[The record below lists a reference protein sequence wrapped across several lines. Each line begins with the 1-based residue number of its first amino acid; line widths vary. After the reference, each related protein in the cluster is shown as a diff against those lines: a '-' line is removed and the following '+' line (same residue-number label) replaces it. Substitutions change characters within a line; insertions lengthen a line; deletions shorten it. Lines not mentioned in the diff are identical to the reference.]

1 MDPYIS
7 NTLVDLATRTG
18 EVMLRNSV
26 EGISNKIK
34 QTKAK
39 RNDEETI
46 KIMEEIISNLQDD
59 RMELNRIIQEY
70 EEEISMQKI
79 SDENIDYI
87 TENIIP
93 KLTELFENDPSN
105 TNSEEMIQ
113 TIESIE
119 PLMSKETFTIL
130 QLLGF
135 NFKEAIGIPLTNLLR
150 SAISQNINQQE
161 FGTKYSLADK
171 EVEKES
177 LKLLREKNGEE
188 KYKLFLERYTQK

>member
-18 EVMLRNSV
+18 EVMLRNTAD
-26 EGISNKIK
+26 GISNKIK

-105 TNSEEMIQ
+105 SNSEELIQ
-113 TIESIE
+113 TIESIK

>member
-18 EVMLRNSV
+18 EVMLRNTA

-87 TENIIP
+87 TE
-93 KLTELFENDPSN
+93 T
-105 TNSEEMIQ
+105 
-113 TIESIE
+113 
-119 PLMSKETFTIL
+119 
-130 QLLGF
+130 
-135 NFKEAIGIPLTNLLR
+135 
-150 SAISQNINQQE
+150 
-161 FGTKYSLADK
+161 
-171 EVEKES
+171 
-177 LKLLREKNGEE
+177 
-188 KYKLFLERYTQK
+188 

>member
-1 MDPYIS
+1 
-7 NTLVDLATRTG
+7 
-18 EVMLRNSV
+18 
-26 EGISNKIK
+26 
-34 QTKAK
+34 
-39 RNDEETI
+39 
-46 KIMEEIISNLQDD
+46 MEEIISNLQDD

>member
-18 EVMLRNSV
+18 EVMLRNTV

>member
-18 EVMLRNSV
+18 EVMLRNTA

-39 RNDEETI
+39 RNNEETI

>member
-18 EVMLRNSV
+18 EVMLRNTA

-105 TNSEEMIQ
+105 TNSEELIQ